1 MSRNALRG
9 KNLAALNGENES
21 ATFSSTPKEGPC
33 TMSSDVVARAQADP
47 RNHRRNAPTGRR
59 PRRWMSRIGVNAVFI
74 GPALVL
80 LSVMSLYP
88 IYILVRMSLSNV
100 TISNIVGYW
109 PLIGLQ
115 NFVTVFSSSAFQS
128 VLEQTLFFVIF
139 VLITTMA
146 AGLVV
151 AIALRSSRG
160 FPLVTQ
166 TTLILV
172 WTLPP
177 VIVGELWKFL
187 LSSQGAVNQTL
198 MSLGLIHRAI
208 PFLSQPSTALAAV
221 AAVTVWVG
229 IPFAGLVIKSAVL
242 DVSPEILDAAK
253 VDGANGFQVLTR
265 IILPMIRPTLLIL
278 GVLTVVAAFKA
289 FDLIYTMTRGGPGT
303 SSTTI
308 PYLGYV
314 TAFQTYQF
322 GQAGAISV
330 VAMVIVLILAV
341 GYILAVRQEEK

>member
-1 MSRNALRG
+1 MSTQVVGRTEDGLSNRG
-9 KNLAALNGENES
+9 RKGS
-21 ATFSSTPKEGPC
+21 G
-33 TMSSDVVARAQADP
+33 R
-47 RNHRRNAPTGRR
+47 RR
-59 PRRWMSRIGVNAVFI
+59 PRRSLSRIGVNAVFT
-74 GPALVL
+74 GPAVVL

-88 IYILVRMSLSNV
+88 IYILVRMSLSDV

-109 PLIGLQ
+109 PFIGLH
-115 NFVTVFSSSAFQS
+115 NFITVFGSSAFQS
-128 VLEQTLFFVIF
+128 VIEQTLFFVIL
-139 VLITTMA
+139 VLITTMV

-151 AIALRSSRG
+151 ALALRSSRG

-177 VIVGELWKFL
+177 VIVGALWKFL
-187 LSSQGAVNQTL
+187 LSSQGAINQTL

-221 AAVTVWVG
+221 AAVTIWVG
-229 IPFAGLVIKSAVL
+229 IPFAGLVIKSAIL

-253 VDGANGFQVLTR
+253 VDGASGFQVLTR
-265 IILPMIRPTLLIL
+265 IIIPMIRPTLLIL

-289 FDLIYTMTRGGPGT
+289 FDLIYTMTSGGPGT
-303 SSTTI
+303 SSATI